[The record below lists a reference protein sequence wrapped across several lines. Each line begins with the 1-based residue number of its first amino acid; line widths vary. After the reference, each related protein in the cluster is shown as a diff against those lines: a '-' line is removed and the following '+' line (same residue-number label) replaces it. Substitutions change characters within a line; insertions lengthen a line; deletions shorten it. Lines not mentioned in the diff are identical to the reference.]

1 MKDIKSIFKYAMGIE
16 LQGIE
21 FYQENATK
29 LSNVTGKAIFEELVD
44 TEKEHYEFLK
54 EELEHYE
61 MTGSIKATKE
71 DLLKRMR
78 MERNMFEEREKS
90 EHLKETIVESD
101 IPDITILK
109 MAYLIEKD
117 AVDFYNRVAT
127 EAEDE
132 QLKNIFE
139 MLASWEQGHAALFKK
154 EYQKRMEEYMR
165 TPWGG

>member
-21 FYQENATK
+21 FYEGNAEK

-44 TEKEHYEFLK
+44 TEKEHYKFLK

-61 MTGSIKATKE
+61 KTGSIKATRQE
-71 DLLKRMR
+71 LLQRMKN
-78 MERNMFEEREKS
+78 ERNMFEERQKS
-90 EHLKETIVESD
+90 EHVEATLVESD

-117 AVDFYNRVAT
+117 AVDFYNRVAS
-127 EAEDE
+127 EAEDIK
-132 QLKNIFE
+132 LRDIFE
-139 MLASWEQGHAALFKK
+139 MLSSWEQGHAALFKK
-154 EYQKRMEEYMR
+154 EYQRRMEEYMS